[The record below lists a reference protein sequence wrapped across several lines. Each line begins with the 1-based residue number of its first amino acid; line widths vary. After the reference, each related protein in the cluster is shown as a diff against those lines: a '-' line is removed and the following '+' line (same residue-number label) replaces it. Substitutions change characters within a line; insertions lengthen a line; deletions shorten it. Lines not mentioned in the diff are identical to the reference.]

1 MMAYKGDTVKFR
13 VSSPNG
19 TWCTRDTREEAEAE
33 IGKLMESYGVAW
45 AAIDRIET
53 KRILVRKKD
62 TPNV

>member
-19 TWCTRDTREEAEAE
+19 TWRTVSTLEEAEQE
-33 IGKLMESYGVAW
+33 IKTLVDNYGVAW

-53 KRILVRKKD
+53 TRIVVRQAKAD
-62 TPNV
+62 E